1 MKNSPELFRDIN
13 WNITT
18 VKCLHNAPGINIIS
32 CSREADNLYII
43 IPTLKHDGTPRS
55 TRGQATSRSIM
66 AVRSFGVHAGWCDR
80 GKSILYRC
88 SQNTNVFQLAVFLSL
103 LGLYNYFL
111 HPIAHI
117 KGPFLA
123 AVTPVSLSN
132 YSSLVGKFRLTD
144 R

>member
-1 MKNSPELFRDIN
+1 
-13 WNITT
+13 
-18 VKCLHNAPGINIIS
+18 
-32 CSREADNLYII
+32 
-43 IPTLKHDGTPRS
+43 
-55 TRGQATSRSIM
+55 M

-88 SQNTNVFQLAVFLSL
+88 NQNTNVFQLAVFLSL

-123 AVTPVSLSN
+123 AVTPVSPSN